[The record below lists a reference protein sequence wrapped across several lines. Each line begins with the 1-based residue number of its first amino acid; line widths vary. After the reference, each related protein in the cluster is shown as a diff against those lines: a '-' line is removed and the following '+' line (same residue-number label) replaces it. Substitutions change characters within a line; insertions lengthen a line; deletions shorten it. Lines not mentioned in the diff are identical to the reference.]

1 MAEIKEFLEGNWEAI
16 MLFFEKLY
24 NWIITL

>member
-1 MAEIKEFLEGNWEAI
+1 MEELKAFLEGNWEAI